1 MQKVFIVE
9 DDVSL
14 CEEVCTLLDRNGYET
29 DVARDFA
36 RVAEAVI
43 DASPD
48 LVLLDLTLPS
58 IDGQVVCREIR
69 RRSDVPIIVMT
80 SRDNDLDELLA
91 LNTGADDF
99 IAKPF
104 NPRVFLAHI
113 AAHLRRVG
121 ENSFSQT
128 ITHAGVEL
136 DAARGTVFYEGA
148 AADLTRNEILLLS
161 VLMRQAGT
169 IVSRAHLADELWQTD
184 EFVDDNTLTVNIT
197 RLRASLASIGVPDDF
212 LQTKRGMGYVIA

>member
-9 DDVSL
+9 DDATL
-14 CEEVCTLLDRNGYET
+14 CEEVCMLLNRNGYET
-29 DVARDFA
+29 DVAQDFEH
-36 RVAEAVI
+36 VVKSVL

-69 RRSDVPIIVMT
+69 QRSDVPIIVMT

-104 NPRVFLAHI
+104 NPQVFLAHI

-121 ENSFSQT
+121 EGSSSQT
-128 ITHAGVEL
+128 ISHAGIEL
-136 DAARGTVFYEGA
+136 DPARGIVSYRGA
-148 AADLTRNEILLLS
+148 TADLTRNEILLLS
-161 VLMRQAGT
+161 TLMRQPGA
-169 IVSRAHLADELWQTD
+169 IVSRARLTDELWQTD

-197 RLRASLASIGVPDDF
+197 RLRASLSSIGVPDDF
-212 LQTKRGMGYVIA
+212 LQTRRGMGYLVV

>member
-9 DDVSL
+9 DDVAL
-14 CEEVCTLLDRNGYET
+14 REEVRILLERNGYET
-29 DVARDFA
+29 DSVQDFSN
-36 RVAEAVI
+36 VAEEALV
-43 DASPD
+43 AAPD
-48 LVLLDLTLPS
+48 MVLLDLTLPQV
-58 IDGQVVCREIR
+58 DGQVVCRAIR
-69 RRSDVPIIVMT
+69 HESNVPIIVMT

-104 NPRVFLAHI
+104 NPQVFLAHI

-121 ENSFSQT
+121 ESSPVDAMA
-128 ITHAGVEL
+128 HAGVEL
-136 DAARGTVFYEGA
+136 DASRGIVSYEGA
-148 AADLTRNEILLLS
+148 TVDLTRNEILLLS
-161 VLMRQAGT
+161 VLMRRAGT

-197 RLRASLASIGVPDDF
+197 RLRASLATIGVPDDF
-212 LQTKRGMGYVIA
+212 LQTRRGMGYLIV